1 MRIESAEL
9 PGVVVITPRR
19 FGDARGWFAET
30 FSARAMAA
38 AGLPD
43 GFVQDNQSFSALRG
57 TLRGL
62 HFQRPPHAQA
72 KLVRCTRGAIRD
84 VTVDIRR
91 GSPTWG
97 RWVAVDLDA
106 DSGGQVFVP
115 VGFAHGFV
123 TLTDHTE
130 VQYKCTDFYAPESE
144 GALRWD
150 DPALAIDWGL
160 AGPPHLS
167 AKDAQAPAFADLDSP
182 FRWEGA

>member
-1 MRIESAEL
+1 MEL
-9 PGVVVITPRR
+9 PGVMVITPRR

-30 FSARAMAA
+30 FSARSMAA

-84 VTVDIRR
+84 VIVDIRR
-91 GSPTWG
+91 GSPAWG
-97 RWVAVDLDA
+97 RWIAVDLDA
-106 DSGGQVFVP
+106 DSGLQLFVP

-130 VQYKCTDFYAPESE
+130 VQYKCTDFYAPDTE
-144 GALRWD
+144 GAVRWD
-150 DPALAIDWGL
+150 DPDLAIDWGL
-160 AGPPHLS
+160 AAPPQLS

-182 FRWEGA
+182 FVWEGA